1 MICPH
6 CSFDIKLLSDQWQSQ
21 RDASSK
27 HCPACSGS
35 VEIVLDGKTFARWFG
50 GTAGVMFVGMLAAG
64 LDWLPALFL
73 GFMFG
78 ASISVLPSISLRT
91 RKKSAGGWRA
101 LLNRPVFLP
110 EWLTPSERT
119 KKLGQCVWAALSVLA
134 VVLIT
139 LLNIPSPWSGVL
151 LLCAGGFGLWRRTI
165 WLSWFKLEG
174 NGAIAY
180 STLLM
185 LIGAAVVFTTYG

>member
-27 HCPACSGS
+27 HCPACGGS
-35 VEIVLDGKTFARWFG
+35 VEIVLDGKTFARWFF
-50 GTAGVMFVGMLAAG
+50 GTAGVMLAGMLAIG
-64 LDWLPALFL
+64 VDWPLALFL
-73 GFMFG
+73 GFMLG
-78 ASISVLPSISLRT
+78 ASISVFPSFSLRS
-91 RKKSAGGWRA
+91 REESERGLRH
-101 LLNRPVFLP
+101 LLNRPMDLP
-110 EWLTPSERT
+110 TWLTPTEHTR
-119 KKLGQCVWAALSVLA
+119 KLGKGVWAALSVLA

-151 LLCAGGFGLWRRTI
+151 LMCAGGFGLWCRTV
-165 WLSWFKLEG
+165 WFSWFKLEG

-180 STLLM
+180 STLLI
-185 LIGAAVVFTTYG
+185 LIGASVVFTTYR